1 MPSVQLGS
9 RFVKKHRSR
18 QRKTLIRVLL
28 WLITAAVAVVVLC
41 PGLGFSRWMS
51 VRLGFAQVLAFSRIA
66 GLVLLVM
73 VACIV
78 LAQICIRR
86 PEDNSKKL
94 TWGFIFLLVWA
105 GLGVYLV
112 AFPQGTSGQV
122 AAADMVST
130 RTLKIVSFN
139 SQDTVNAENL
149 RHLDDAFHADVY
161 VFPEGGVST
170 VSTATQ
176 GAGLTGT
183 LFEPRTQDFDGL
195 YSEAVAPTTIFVR
208 SSAGNFEQKP
218 GISLSFGS
226 VRLQSKTANPLTILG
241 VHTAPPLPALMS
253 NWRNDLGLVGEFD
266 RQINDTQSTI
276 VVGDF
281 NATMRHGEMADL
293 ENLHDAAQL
302 ARQERGTWPTSWPS
316 AASAPIDH
324 ILVSS
329 GISVERF
336 ETIVLDN
343 GDHRAIF
350 TELKVAD

>member
-1 MPSVQLGS
+1 MPSVQRDS
-9 RFVKKHRSR
+9 RFAKKHPGRH
-18 QRKTLIRVLL
+18 RKTLIGVLL
-28 WLITAAVAVVVLC
+28 WLMTAAVVVVVLC
-41 PGLGFSRWMS
+41 PALGFSRWVS
-51 VRLGFAQVLAFSRIA
+51 IQLGVAQLLAFSRIA
-66 GLVLLVM
+66 GLGLLFTAAGFNLVLVFFRYRRRRAIRLSSG
-73 VACIV
+73 
-78 LAQICIRR
+78 LA
-86 PEDNSKKL
+86 L
-94 TWGFIFLLVWA
+94 AVVWA

-122 AAADMVST
+122 AAADTVST

-149 RHLDDAFHADVY
+149 RHLDDVYHADAY

-176 GAGLTGT
+176 GAGLSGT
-183 LFEPRTQDFDGL
+183 LFEPGTQDFGEL

-208 SSAGNFEQKP
+208 SSAGKFEQKP
-218 GISLSFGS
+218 GIPLSFGS
-226 VRLQSKTANPLTILG
+226 VRLQGDSAKPLTILG
-241 VHTAPPLPALMS
+241 VHTAPPLPALMDD
-253 NWRNDLGLVGEFD
+253 WRNDLGLVGEFD
-266 RQINDTQSTI
+266 RQIDDAQPTI

-293 ENLHDAAQL
+293 ENLQDAEQL
-302 ARQERGTWPTSWPS
+302 TGQDWGTWPTSWPS
-316 AASAPIDH
+316 AVAAPIDH

-336 ETIVLDN
+336 ETIALDN

-350 TELKVAD
+350 AELKIAG